1 MKRLIKHILKE
12 EIKSQKLKGYLDFIV
27 KEYINSLYI
36 DKSRHSNYMSFGTV
50 GELWEMGEYNNELE
64 DLIHDERHFRKFG
77 WDYVVDRENQ
87 YDEGYYFRVETP
99 EEHYDY
105 QEFSLEVVYDWLD
118 QLVKDGDLLYD
129 EDLGAYGEWV
139 IVNKTIIVKSKIN
152 TDLKMLLYYNPLGK
166 YYYKGHT
173 YFDTS
178 QRISLMR
185 DLSEHYGITSLD
197 EMDYIMSGFD
207 GLLNE
212 KIKELIKNDTSKN
225 THLNESIVDD
235 FINFGKD
242 ELSLGDDFR
251 VNLTDNGDD
260 IETLANYD
268 IKNGEINI
276 LVKDR
281 AIPDIIRSIAHE
293 MVHHR
298 QNSRGDLRGTPEE
311 GEDGSPWEDEANA
324 KAGELVRIFG
334 KQKPEIYDL

>member
-1 MKRLIKHILKE
+1 MKRLIKHIIKE

-36 DKSRHSNYMSFGTV
+36 VKSDPNEFLSFGTV
-50 GELWEMGEYNNELE
+50 GELMDIGEYNNEI
-64 DLIHDERHFRKFG
+64 DDVIHDDKVFNKLG
-77 WDYVVDRENQ
+77 WEYVVDREDP

-99 EEHYDY
+99 EYQYEYD
-105 QEFSLEVVYDWLD
+105 EFSIEVVYDWLH
-118 QLVKDGDLLYD
+118 QLVEDGDLTYD
-129 EDLGAYGEWV
+129 EDLGEHGEWV
-139 IVNKTIIVKSKIN
+139 IVNNPITVKSKIN
-152 TDLKMLLYYNPLGK
+152 RDLKMELYYNPLGK

-173 YFDTS
+173 YFDTN
-178 QRISLMR
+178 QRISFMR
-185 DLSEHYGITSLD
+185 DLSDHYGITSVD
-197 EMDYIMSGFD
+197 EMDYILSGFD

-260 IETLANYD
+260 IETLGNYD
-268 IKNGEINI
+268 MENGEINV

-293 MVHHR
+293 MVHHK

-334 KQKPEIYDL
+334 KHKPEIYDL